1 MPDVP
6 NVGQLVLL
14 GTATI
19 CVSHR
24 NGHRGDGALSEP
36 RESLPH
42 SREDCGVYVGI
53 ALGIAV
59 LIWHSILRKS
69 WIPLEDNFD
78 TFVWLAMLLALFIA
92 YTQRTK
98 PLRGLE
104 SFMTPIIVLLLVAAA
119 IFGKAT
125 PHEYLKSAWSWL
137 HRVGAFGGAVAFA
150 ISGCSGAMYLYVNQQ
165 LRSKKVVPG
174 GRLGNL
180 ERLEHVTVVS
190 VTLGFAL
197 LTIALITGLVLAI
210 QGSSLGK
217 NWYAQPKV
225 VLTFVAWV
233 VYALMLNSP
242 INPSF
247 RGRKTAVLSV
257 IGLVL
262 MSGILVAVQ
271 LMPVTR

>member
-6 NVGQLVLL
+6 NAGQLVLL
-14 GTATI
+14 GLATLSFAVA
-19 CVSHR
+19 CVI
-24 NGHRGDGALSEP
+24 ALLRLKSQ
-36 RESLPH
+36 RESLRVP
-42 SREDCGVYVGI
+42 GKIAFYIGI
-53 ALGIAV
+53 ALGVAV
-59 LIWHSILRKS
+59 LAWHSVLRKS
-69 WIPLEDNFD
+69 WVPLEDNFD
-78 TFVWLAMLLALFIA
+78 TLLWLAMLLAIFIA
-92 YTQRTK
+92 YTQRTR

-104 SFMTPIIVLLLVAAA
+104 SFMTPIVVLLLIAAA
-119 IFGKAT
+119 VFGKAT
-125 PHEYLKSAWSWL
+125 PHEYLKSAWSWF
-137 HRVGAFGGAVAFA
+137 HRVGAFGGALAFA
-150 ISGCSGAMYLYVNQQ
+150 ISGCSGAMYLYVNKQ
-165 LRSKKVVPG
+165 LRSKKVAPG

-197 LTIALITGLVLAI
+197 LSIALFTGLILAI
-210 QGSSLGK
+210 HGSSLGK

-271 LMPVTR
+271 LMPATR

>member
-14 GTATI
+14 GLATLAFVI
-19 CVSHR
+19 AAVI
-24 NGHRGDGALSEP
+24 ALLRLKGQ
-36 RESLPH
+36 RESLRLP
-42 SREDCGVYVGI
+42 GKI
-53 ALGIAV
+53 ALYAGIGLGVAV
-59 LIWHSILRKS
+59 LAWHSMLRGS

-78 TFVWLAMLLALFIA
+78 TFVWLAMLLAMFIA
-92 YTQRTK
+92 YTQRTR

-104 SFMTPIIVLLLVAAA
+104 SFMTPLIVLLLIGAAV
-119 IFGKAT
+119 FGKTT
-125 PHEYLKSAWSWL
+125 PHEYLKSAWSWF
-137 HRVGAFGGAVAFA
+137 HRTSAFGGALAFA
-150 ISGCSGAMYLYVNQQ
+150 VAGCAGAMYLFVNQQ
-165 LRSKKVVPG
+165 LRSKRVSPG

-197 LTIALITGLVLAI
+197 LTIALITGLVLAL
-210 QGSSLGK
+210 QGSAMGK
-217 NWYAQPKV
+217 NWYTQPKV

-233 VYALMLNSP
+233 VYALVMHAP

-257 IGLVL
+257 IGLAL
-262 MSGILVAVQ
+262 MSGILIAVQ
-271 LMPVTR
+271 LMPASR

>member
-14 GTATI
+14 GSATLAFVIATI
-19 CVSHR
+19 V
-24 NGHRGDGALSEP
+24 ALLRLKGQREP
-36 RESLPH
+36 LRVP
-42 SREDCGVYVGI
+42 GKIAFYAGI
-53 ALGIAV
+53 ALGVAV
-59 LIWHSILRKS
+59 LAWHSMLRKS

-78 TFVWLAMLLALFIA
+78 TLVWLAMLLAFFIA
-92 YTQRTK
+92 YTQRTR

-104 SFMTPIIVLLLVAAA
+104 SFMTPIIVLLLIAAA
-119 IFGKAT
+119 GFGKAT
-125 PHEYLKSAWSWL
+125 PHEYINRAWSWF
-137 HRVGAFGGAVAFA
+137 HRVSAFGGALAFA
-150 ISGCSGAMYLYVNQQ
+150 ISGCAGAMYLFVNQQ
-165 LRSKKVVPG
+165 LRSKRGAPG

-180 ERLEHVTVVS
+180 ERLEHVTVVA

-197 LTIALITGLVLAI
+197 LTIALITGLILAI

-233 VYALMLNSP
+233 VYALVMHSP

-247 RGRKTAVLSV
+247 RGRRTAVLSV

-262 MSGILVAVQ
+262 MSGILIAVQ
-271 LMPVTR
+271 LMPANR